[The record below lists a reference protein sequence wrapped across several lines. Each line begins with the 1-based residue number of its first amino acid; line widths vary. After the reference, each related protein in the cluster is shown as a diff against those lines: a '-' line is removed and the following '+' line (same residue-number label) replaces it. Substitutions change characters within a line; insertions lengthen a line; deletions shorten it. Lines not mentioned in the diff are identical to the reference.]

1 MRGKDFCMKLLAKQS
16 ILKVTTRA
24 TMAVLAN
31 PKHHAKEHS
40 KKIINLNDDDDIE
53 KSNHNKFQESF
64 VNVTDDLVEEHKD
77 N

>member
-1 MRGKDFCMKLLAKQS
+1 
-16 ILKVTTRA
+16 
-24 TMAVLAN
+24 MAVLAN

-64 VNVTDDLVEEHKD
+64 VNVTDDLVEEHED